1 MRAGVYYRQTMSLKV
16 LMFGWEFPPHNS
28 GGLGTACFGLTKAL
42 SREATDVVFVLPKKV
57 PVNSNHA
64 KLVFANEKSIK
75 IRHVDSVLYPY
86 ITSDRYSD
94 EIRNLKDDVYGLSLM
109 EEVKRYAR
117 KAGAIA
123 VSENCDV
130 IHAHDWLAF
139 LAGIEAKRVTKKPLV
154 VHVHATEFD
163 RTGGMGINTEVFEIE
178 KAGLREADAIIA
190 VSGFTKNILIEK
202 YGVPSEKIQVVH
214 NGIDTDEYKRVPS
227 KIQALKQAGN
237 KIVLFVGR
245 ITLQKGPD
253 YFIKAAKRVLQY
265 RPDTL
270 FVVSGSGDMERQMI
284 REAAEAGIG
293 DKVIF
298 AGFLRGDDLVGI
310 YQAADLYVMPS
321 ISEPFGI
328 TPLESLVNGTPVLIS
343 KQSGVSEVLTHALKT
358 DFWDTEDMAD
368 KIISVLDHRVL
379 YESLRENG
387 GREVE
392 KNSWRNAAMKCL
404 EIYRQLSF
412 S

>member
-1 MRAGVYYRQTMSLKV
+1 MPLKV

-64 KLVFANEKSIK
+64 KLIFANEKSIK
-75 IRHVDSVLYPY
+75 IRHVDSILYPY
-86 ITSDRYSD
+86 ITSKTYSD
-94 EIRNLKDDVYGLSLM
+94 EVRNLKDEVYGLSLM
-109 EEVKRYAR
+109 EEVRRYAK

-123 VSENCDV
+123 VSENCDI

-139 LAGIEAKRVTKKPLV
+139 LAGIEAKRSTGKPLV

-163 RTGGMGINTEVFEIE
+163 RTGGTGINTEVFEIE
-178 KAGLREADAIIA
+178 KRGLSDADAIIA
-190 VSGFTKNILIEK
+190 VSGFTKNILISK
-202 YGVPSEKIQVVH
+202 YGISPEKIEVVH
-214 NGIDTDEYKRVPS
+214 NGIDTEEYLKLPS
-227 KIQALKQAGN
+227 RIDALKATGN

-253 YFIKAAKRVLQY
+253 YFISAAKRVLEF

-284 REAAEAGIG
+284 RQAADFGIG

-298 AGFLRGDDLVGI
+298 AGFLRGDELNAL
-310 YQAADLYVMPS
+310 YQSADLYVMPS

-328 TPLESLVNGTPVLIS
+328 TPLESLANGTPALIS
-343 KQSGVSEVLTHALKT
+343 KQSGVSEVLNHVLKT

-368 KIISVLDHRVL
+368 KIISVLDNRVL
-379 YESLRENG
+379 YENLRENG
-387 GREVE
+387 EREAE
-392 KNSWRNAAMKCL
+392 KNSWGNAAMKCFS
-404 EIYRQLSF
+404 IYRRLCGA
-412 S
+412 

>member
-1 MRAGVYYRQTMSLKV
+1 
-16 LMFGWEFPPHNS
+16 MFGWEFPPHNS
-28 GGLGTACFGLTKAL
+28 GGLGTACFGLTRAL
-42 SREATDVVFVLPKKV
+42 SREATEIVFVLPKKV

-75 IRHVDSVLYPY
+75 IRHVDSILYPY
-86 ITSDRYSD
+86 ITSEGYSD
-94 EIRNLKDDVYGLSLM
+94 EVRNLKDEVYGLSLM
-109 EEVKRYAR
+109 EEVRRYAR

-139 LAGIEAKRVTKKPLV
+139 LAGIEAKRATGKPLV

-163 RTGGMGINTEVFEIE
+163 RTGGVGVNTEVFEIE

-190 VSGFTKNILIEK
+190 VSGFTKNILISK
-202 YGVPSEKIQVVH
+202 YGIPSEKIEVVH
-214 NGIDTDEYKRVPS
+214 NGIDAEEYKKVPS
-227 KIQALKQAGN
+227 QISMLKKAGN

-253 YFIKAAKRVLQY
+253 YFIQAAKRVLEF

-284 REAAEAGIG
+284 RQAAEAGMG

-298 AGFLRGDDLVGI
+298 AGFLRGDELNGI
-310 YQAADLYVMPS
+310 YQSADLYVMPS
-321 ISEPFGI
+321 VSEPFGI
-328 TPLESLVNGTPVLIS
+328 TPLESLANGTPVLIS

-368 KIISVLDHRVL
+368 KIISVLDHRPL

-392 KNSWRNAAMKCL
+392 KNSWRNAALKCL
-404 EIYRQLSF
+404 GVYQRLSASF
-412 S
+412 SSA

>member
-1 MRAGVYYRQTMSLKV
+1 MSLKV

-42 SREATDVVFVLPKKV
+42 SRESTDVVFVLPKKV
-57 PVNSNHA
+57 PVNTSHA

-75 IRHVDSVLYPY
+75 VRHIDSILYPY
-86 ITSDRYSD
+86 ITSERYSD
-94 EIRNLKDDVYGLSLM
+94 EVRNLKDEVYGLSLM

-139 LAGIEAKRVTKKPLV
+139 LAGIEAKRATGKPLV

-163 RTGGMGINTEVFEIE
+163 RTGGTGVNSEVYAIE
-178 KAGLREADAIIA
+178 KQGLEEADAVIA
-190 VSGFTKNILIEK
+190 VSGWTKNILISK
-202 YGVPSEKIQVVH
+202 YGVPPEKIQVVH
-214 NGIDTDEYKRVPS
+214 NGINTDDHKIVSNRIESLKRV
-227 KIQALKQAGN
+227 GN

-253 YFIKAAKRVLQY
+253 YFIRAAKRVLEY

-284 REAAEAGIG
+284 RQAAESGIG

-298 AGFLRGDDLVGI
+298 AGFLRGDELAGI
-310 YQAADLYVMPS
+310 YQSADLYVMPS
-321 ISEPFGI
+321 VSEPFGI
-328 TPLESLVNGTPVLIS
+328 TPLESLLNGTPVLIS
-343 KQSGVSEVLTHALKT
+343 KQSGVAEVLTHVLKT

-368 KIISVLDHRVL
+368 KIISVLDHRPL

-392 KNSWRNAAMKCL
+392 RNNWRNAALKCVA
-404 EIYRQLSF
+404 IYESLCGSLI
-412 S
+412 SA